1 MPGTFLE
8 KIPPLKPEKTGLLF
22 GIMNRISVGFVLLGS
37 LALAAV
43 SQAQG
48 VPGMAR
54 ELNEAFADVYEKV
67 APAVVVIEVQPGEAV
82 APPQISQLPQGLDF
96 FFRSPNG
103 GRMEPG
109 PDQGSG
115 FIFRPDGLI
124 MTNNH
129 VVQNGE
135 GGRITVQLLDGRK
148 FPAEL
153 VGRDERSDIAVLRID
168 ARNLPAVALGDSDAA
183 RVGEFAFAIGAPF
196 DLPYTFTSGIISAK
210 GRTNLT
216 GSRNYEEFLQTD
228 ASINPGNSGGPLCDL
243 DGNVVGVNT
252 MISGINR
259 GLGFAVPINI
269 AKAVSEQL
277 IASGRVSRPWLGIGI
292 SGLEENEQ
300 RRALFPGVD
309 SGVVVE
315 SIERNTPAYRS
326 QLQPGDVIL
335 RVDGQKV
342 SLARDLQ
349 REILNK
355 TIGQTVSLEV
365 WRGGRTVTIPIQTGE
380 HPDGLMQASS
390 RMQPVPVAPS
400 PPIDPPQRPFRQE
413 SALPFGLAT
422 SENPE
427 VKGVKVEEVAPGS
440 PAEMGG
446 LLPGDIITELGG
458 RPVLSLKDYQDIVS
472 SAGSD
477 RALMVLVERDG
488 ERTFAILKP

>member
-1 MPGTFLE
+1 
-8 KIPPLKPEKTGLLF
+8 
-22 GIMNRISVGFVLLGS
+22 MNRIFAGIVLLGS
-37 LALAAV
+37 MAFAPA
-43 SQAQG
+43 SEAQ
-48 VPGMAR
+48 VAPGLAR
-54 ELNEAFADVYEKV
+54 ELNDAFAAVYEKV
-67 APAVVVIEVQPGEAV
+67 APAVVVIEVQGGDEGAS
-82 APPQISQLPQGLDF
+82 AQIPQGLPQGLDF
-96 FFRSPNG
+96 FFRSPD
-103 GRMEPG
+103 GRRMQQG

-124 MTNNH
+124 LTNNH

-135 GGRITVQLLDGRK
+135 GGKITVRLMDGRK
-148 FPAEL
+148 FPAVL
-153 VGRDERSDIAVLRID
+153 VGRDERSDIAILRVD
-168 ARNLPAVALGDSDAA
+168 AKDLPTVALGDSDAA
-183 RVGEFAFAIGAPF
+183 KVGQFAFAIGAPY
-196 DLPYTFTSGIISAK
+196 DLPYTFTSGIVSAK

-216 GSRNYEEFLQTD
+216 GSRNYEEFIQTD
-228 ASINPGNSGGPLCDL
+228 ASINPGNSGGPLCDI

-269 AKAVSEQL
+269 AKTVAEQL
-277 IASGRVSRPWLGIGI
+277 ITNGRVSRPWLGIGI

-349 REILNK
+349 REILSK
-355 TIGQTVSLEV
+355 TIGQTVSLEI

-380 HPDGLMQASS
+380 HPDGLMQVSS
-390 RMQPVPVAPS
+390 RTRPVPVVPS
-400 PPIDPPQRPFRQE
+400 PSMDPPSRPSRQE
-413 SALPFGLAT
+413 SSLPFGLAI
-422 SENPE
+422 SESPE
-427 VKGVKVEEVAPGS
+427 VQGVKVEDIAPGS

-446 LLPGDIITELGG
+446 LVHGDIITELGG
-458 RPVLSLKDYQDIVS
+458 RPVLTVKDYEEIVA

-477 RALMVLVERDG
+477 RALMVLVDREG

>member
-1 MPGTFLE
+1 
-8 KIPPLKPEKTGLLF
+8 
-22 GIMNRISVGFVLLGS
+22 MNRIFAGIVLLGS
-37 LALAAV
+37 VASAPV

-48 VPGMAR
+48 VTGMAR
-54 ELNEAFADVYEKV
+54 DLNNAFTAVYEKV
-67 APAVVVIEVQPGEAV
+67 APAVVVIEVQGGEAV
-82 APPQISQLPQGLDF
+82 VPAQLPQGLDF
-96 FFRSPNG
+96 FFRTPDG
-103 GRMEPG
+103 RRMEPG

-115 FIFRPDGLI
+115 FIFQPDGLI
-124 MTNNH
+124 LTNNH

-135 GGRITVQLLDGRK
+135 GGRITVRLLDGRK

-168 ARNLPAVALGDSDAA
+168 AKNLPTVALGDSDAA
-183 RVGEFAFAIGAPF
+183 KVGQFAFAIGAPF
-196 DLPYTFTSGIISAK
+196 DLPYTFTSGIVSAK

-216 GSRNYEEFLQTD
+216 GSRNYEEFIQTD
-228 ASINPGNSGGPLCDL
+228 ASINPGNSGGPLCDI

-269 AKAVSEQL
+269 AKTVAEQL
-277 IASGRVSRPWLGIGI
+277 ITKGRVSRPWLGIGI

-349 REILNK
+349 REILSK
-355 TIGQTVSLEV
+355 TIGQTVNLEI

-380 HPDGLMQASS
+380 NPDGLMQASS
-390 RMQPVPVAPS
+390 SMRPVPVVPS
-400 PPIDPPQRPFRQE
+400 PPLEPPTRPLRQE
-413 SALPFGLAT
+413 SSLPFGLAV
-422 SENPE
+422 SEIPE
-427 VKGVKVEEVAPGS
+427 GRGVKVQEVAPGS

-446 LLPGDIITELGG
+446 LISGDIITELGG
-458 RPVLSLKDYQDIVS
+458 RPVLSVKDYEDIVS

-477 RALMVLVERDG
+477 RALMVLVEREG

>member
-1 MPGTFLE
+1 
-8 KIPPLKPEKTGLLF
+8 LKPEKIGLLLM
-22 GIMNRISVGFVLLGS
+22 IMNRVLTGFVFVS
-37 LALAAV
+37 LVALAPL

-48 VPGMAR
+48 VSGMAR
-54 ELNEAFADVYEKV
+54 ELNDAFAAVYEKV

-82 APPQISQLPQGLDF
+82 TPAQLPQGLDF
-96 FFRSPNG
+96 FFRSPDG
-103 GRMEPG
+103 RRMEPS

-124 MTNNH
+124 LTNNH

-135 GGRITVQLLDGRK
+135 GGKITVRLLDGRK
-148 FPAEL
+148 FAAEL
-153 VGRDERSDIAVLRID
+153 VGRDERSDIAVLKID
-168 ARNLPAVALGDSDAA
+168 AKDLPAVALGDSDAA
-183 RVGEFAFAIGAPF
+183 KVGEFAFAIGAPF
-196 DLPYTFTSGIISAK
+196 DLPYTFTSGIVSAK

-216 GSRNYEEFLQTD
+216 GNPNYEEFIQTD
-228 ASINPGNSGGPLCDL
+228 ASINPGNSGGPLCDI

-269 AKAVSEQL
+269 AKMVAEQL
-277 IASGRVSRPWLGIGI
+277 ITNGRVSRAWLGIGI

-300 RRALFPGVD
+300 RRPLFPGVD
-309 SGVVVE
+309 DGVVVE
-315 SIERNTPAYRS
+315 SIERDTPAYRS

-349 REILNK
+349 REILSK
-355 TIGQTVSLEV
+355 TIGQTVSLEI
-365 WRGGRTVTIPIQTGE
+365 WRGGRTATIAIQTGE
-380 HPDGLMQASS
+380 QPDGLIQASS
-390 RMQPVPVAPS
+390 RMRPVPVVPAPPMGPS
-400 PPIDPPQRPFRQE
+400 TRPPRQE
-413 SALPFGLAT
+413 SSLPFGLAI
-422 SENPE
+422 SESPE
-427 VKGVKVEEVAPGS
+427 VQGVRVEEIAPGS
-440 PAEMGG
+440 PAELGG

-458 RPVLSLKDYQDIVS
+458 QPVLSLKDYKDIVS

-477 RALMVLVERDG
+477 RALMVLVEREG

>member
-1 MPGTFLE
+1 MINRSLA
-8 KIPPLKPEKTGLLF
+8 GLA
-22 GIMNRISVGFVLLGS
+22 LLGS
-37 LALAAV
+37 LALVPV
-43 SQAQG
+43 SHAQEAST
-48 VPGMAR
+48 MAR
-54 ELNEAFADVYEKV
+54 ALNDAFSAVYEKV

-82 APPQISQLPQGLDF
+82 APVQLPQGLDF
-96 FFRSPNG
+96 FFRTPD
-103 GRMEPG
+103 GRRMDPG

-115 FIFRPDGLI
+115 FVFRPDGLI

-135 GGRITVQLLDGRK
+135 GGKITVQLLDGRK

-168 ARNLPAVALGDSDAA
+168 AKNLPAVTLGDSDAA
-183 RVGEFAFAIGAPF
+183 KVGQFAFAIGAPF
-196 DLPYTFTSGIISAK
+196 DLPYTFTSGIVSAK

-216 GSRNYEEFLQTD
+216 GSRNYEEFIQTD
-228 ASINPGNSGGPLCDL
+228 ASINPGNSGGPLCDI
-243 DGNVVGVNT
+243 DGQVVGVNT

-269 AKAVSEQL
+269 AKTVAEQL
-277 IASGRVSRPWLGIGI
+277 ITNGRVSRPWLGIGI

-335 RVDGQKV
+335 RVDGRKV

-349 REILNK
+349 REILSK
-355 TIGQTVSLEV
+355 TIGQTVNLEI
-365 WRGGRTVTIPIQTGE
+365 WRGGRTVSIPIQTGE

-390 RMQPVPVAPS
+390 QMRPVPVIPS
-400 PPIDPPQRPFRQE
+400 PSTAPPTRPLREE
-413 SALPFGLAT
+413 SALPFGLAV
-422 SENPE
+422 SESPD
-427 VKGVKVEEVAPGS
+427 VRGVKVEQIAPGS
-440 PAEMGG
+440 PAEVGG

-458 RPVLSLKDYQDIVS
+458 QPVISVRDYEDIVS
-472 SAGSD
+472 AAGSD
-477 RALMVLVERDG
+477 RALMVLVEREG